1 MHFTEIQTFTDTED
15 RIHVGGWWLIT
26 DSLSLC
32 KSVRSLL
39 LKQTH

>member
-1 MHFTEIQTFTDTED
+1 MHFTEIQTFTDTEG
-15 RIHVGGWWLIT
+15 RIHGWWLIT